1 MAIKNKYVLEFNSK
15 GVKKTKSD
23 VDGLD
28 KSQSKLA
35 KNSKKIKAGLAA
47 VGVAIAAMGT
57 YAISTAA
64 QFEKLRTR
72 LNTMYGSVNRGTK
85 AFQTFNKIA
94 ATTPFAVKNVVE
106 AGASLKAFGMDAE
119 KNIKGVADLAAFM
132 GVDVVEAAQAMGR
145 AFAGGAGAADVLRE
159 RGVLELIKSFK
170 GVDDLTKLT
179 LPEFREALEE
189 AITDPTLGIAGATTA
204 LSETFDGAYSNMMDS
219 VDRLAAHMGNKL
231 LPTAKSVVQGM
242 TGFIN
247 SMISSKDATT
257 ENMSAVIGEQTKLN
271 LLVSTI
277 TSANTK
283 QEMRVKLIQDLQ
295 REYPDFLKNLN
306 AEKVSNEDLKDAL
319 HDANLTYER
328 RLELVLLEG
337 RANLIRERMS
347 KLQSDQATTTNE
359 YSDAILSVAGELNH
373 VIAVMK
379 AYNRGEGGWQDFM
392 AGMEGSMGDVRMIT
406 GEGIANVTSFFNALF
421 EGSDR
426 IRGEN
431 PFVTSLNF
439 DDVIDINEEQ
449 VRKFIETSDLF
460 ENWYGAD
467 IWDDKMQDIIASS
480 LKWNKATG
488 SVVLDFEALQKAFKD
503 NEIGS
508 RTYLQ
513 MFPLLSAE
521 LANIQE
527 EMNGVKEEIDFSENL
542 KNATDSEVW
551 TNFKEAV
558 NESFGDTE
566 LPNFLSNIEKI
577 PIVATRGTEEG
588 LKGFAK
594 FHGKFHNFLKDANK
608 DMIGFAGTT
617 IDAMGSI
624 GMAAAKDDKS
634 RLKVQKAMVIGNVA
648 KGIIDIWTSPAPSNP
663 LQTARAVAASA
674 ALVAQGVS
682 QRKAIDQQIAEIDSA
697 KGEIGQS
704 GGVTFAQ
711 YGMNQVVDGA
721 TPIVAGEAG
730 AELVQITPLE
740 GPNVNGPQGSGSII
754 ISGNVLSREFV
765 REELADEI
773 REAIRQGYD
782 FT

>member
-1 MAIKNKYVLEFNSK
+1 
-15 GVKKTKSD
+15 
-23 VDGLD
+23 
-28 KSQSKLA
+28 
-35 KNSKKIKAGLAA
+35 
-47 VGVAIAAMGT
+47 
-57 YAISTAA
+57 
-64 QFEKLRTR
+64 
-72 LNTMYGSVNRGTK
+72 
-85 AFQTFNKIA
+85 
-94 ATTPFAVKNVVE
+94 
-106 AGASLKAFGMDAE
+106 
-119 KNIKGVADLAAFM
+119 
-132 GVDVVEAAQAMGR
+132 
-145 AFAGGAGAADVLRE
+145 
-159 RGVLELIKSFK
+159 
-170 GVDDLTKLT
+170 
-179 LPEFREALEE
+179 
-189 AITDPTLGIAGATTA
+189 
-204 LSETFDGAYSNMMDS
+204 
-219 VDRLAAHMGNKL
+219 
-231 LPTAKSVVQGM
+231 M

-773 REAIRQGYD
+773 RKDANAIQTNINDQLKATGVYTPNQSKFLSYFVIFLD
-782 FT
+782 LI